1 MVSMYTWSK
10 CHDFNIN
17 HRLVH
22 KQNLSIITTI
32 ITAFMLGEFGIVY
45 KGSLI
50 KQYTDEVV
58 AIKTLKGEVT

>member
-1 MVSMYTWSK
+1 
-10 CHDFNIN
+10 
-17 HRLVH
+17 
-22 KQNLSIITTI
+22 
-32 ITAFMLGEFGIVY
+32 MLGEFGIVY